1 MPKAKT
7 IIKKKAPPAKRKAV
21 HKEKPETVDTVL
33 DTEKA
38 EGAEGEDKFPVSS
51 KYYEAVGRRK
61 TAMARVRM
69 WTKGEREIVVNDKLY
84 TQYFSTIDLQQAADA
99 ALRKM
104 KCQDKFRV
112 VALVRGGGI
121 SAQAEAV
128 RHGISRALVL
138 FNADFRKRL
147 KKAGYLTRDPRMR
160 ERKKFGLKRA
170 RKGPQWAKR

>member
-1 MPKAKT
+1 MVKAKP
-7 IIKKKAPPAKRKAV
+7 IAKKRVTSPHKRIAHREKAEV
-21 HKEKPETVDTVL
+21 ILEKEKPEE
-33 DTEKA
+33 EKIA
-38 EGAEGEDKFPVSS
+38 SAPP

-61 TAMARVRM
+61 TAVARVRM
-69 WTKGEREIVVNDKLY
+69 WTRGEREIMVNDKPY
-84 TQYFSTIDLQQAADA
+84 TRYFSIPDLQQVADA
-99 ALRKM
+99 ALRRM

-112 VALVRGGGI
+112 MALVRGGGI

-170 RKGPQWAKR
+170 RRAPQWKKR